1 MLVLEVFLS
10 VLFVMSGIDL
20 LLRKFVS
27 MLFLISVLEEDAVD
41 VKLKQGTVVALKYN
55 LINILKMKISWISP
69 DTGI

>member
-1 MLVLEVFLS
+1 MLEVFLS

>member
-41 VKLKQGTVVALKYN
+41 VKLKQGTVVALKY
-55 LINILKMKISWISP
+55 LII
-69 DTGI
+69 

>member
-1 MLVLEVFLS
+1 MLEVFLS

-55 LINILKMKISWISP
+55 FINILKMKIS
-69 DTGI
+69 